1 MSKAVSY
8 SEYGG
13 PEVLK
18 VFDVPEPHAGGGEV
32 RIAVRA
38 AGLNP
43 FDYKVRRGG
52 YVPNHVLP
60 SLQGAEFAGVIDEV
74 GVGQVGANESG
85 WAVGAEVLGWI
96 NRGAQA
102 EYVVVPQAQVVTKPA
117 GLDWAVAAGIGLV
130 ANTAKRAVDS
140 LDLGP
145 GDTVL
150 VTAAAGGVGIMTV
163 QFAKA
168 TGATVVGTASQNNHE
183 FLRGL
188 GVIPVAYGTG
198 TDGTGELERLRA
210 AAPSVPTGQGGYTA
224 ALDNIGG
231 DAIRTA
237 LDLGIPPER
246 INTIADHGAIE
257 TLGVNG
263 VGGGKKTSEE
273 LAEFA
278 RLAASGELVL
288 PIRSTY
294 PLMQVVDA
302 YRDLETGH
310 GLGKVVLLFP

>member
-13 PEVLK
+13 PEVLGL
-18 VFDVPEPHAGGGEV
+18 VEVPEPHAGEGEV
-32 RIAVRA
+32 RVAVHA

-52 YVPNHVLP
+52 YIPNHELP
-60 SLQGAEFAGVIDEV
+60 SLQGAEFAGTIDEV
-74 GVGQVGANESG
+74 GPGVGG
-85 WAVGAEVLGWI
+85 WAVGDEVLGWI
-96 NRGAQA
+96 GRGAQA
-102 EYVVVPQAQVVTKPA
+102 EHVVVPQAQVAAKPA
-117 GLDWAVAAGIGLV
+117 GLDWAVAGGIGLV

-150 VTAAAGGVGIMTV
+150 VTAAAGGVGVMAV

-168 TGATVVGTASQNNHE
+168 TGATVVGTASEANHE

-188 GVIPVAYGTG
+188 GVLPVAYGEG
-198 TDGTGELERLRA
+198 GLERLRA
-210 AAPSVPTGQGGYTA
+210 AAPTGYTA
-224 ALDNIGG
+224 ALDNVGG
-231 DAIRTA
+231 EPIRTA
-237 LDLGIPPER
+237 LALGIPPER
-246 INTIADHGAIE
+246 INTIADHGAVE
-257 TLGVNG
+257 ELSVQG
-263 VGGGKKTSEE
+263 VGGGRKTAEE

-278 RLAASGELVL
+278 RQAAEGELVV

-294 PLMQVVDA
+294 HLPDVVA
-302 YRDLETGH
+302 AFRDLETGH
-310 GLGKVVLLFP
+310 GLGKVVLLVP

>member
-1 MSKAVSY
+1 MSKAVGY

-13 PEVLK
+13 PEVLE
-18 VFDVPEPHAGGGEV
+18 VVEVPEPHAGPGEV
-32 RIAVRA
+32 RVAVRA

-52 YVPNHVLP
+52 YLPNHQLP

-74 GVGQVGANESG
+74 GSAVDETDTFG
-85 WAVGAEVLGWI
+85 WAVGDEVLGWI
-96 NRGAQA
+96 GRGAQA
-102 EYVVVPQAQVVTKPA
+102 EYVVVPRAHIAAKPS
-117 GLDWAVAAGIGLV
+117 GLDWGVAAGIGLA

-140 LDLGP
+140 LHLGP

-150 VTAAAGGVGIMTV
+150 VTAAAGGVGVMTV

-168 TGATVVGTASQNNHE
+168 TGATVIGTASTGNHE

-188 GVIPVAYGTG
+188 GVIPVAYGE
-198 TDGTGELERLRA
+198 GELERLRA
-210 AAPSVPTGQGGYTA
+210 AAPAGYTA
-224 ALDNIGG
+224 ALDNVGG

-237 LDLGIPPER
+237 LALDIPPER
-246 INTIADHGAIE
+246 VNTIADHGAVE
-257 TLGVNG
+257 ELGVQG
-263 VGGGKKTSEE
+263 VGGGRKTSDE

-278 RLAASGELVL
+278 RQAADGELVV

-294 PLMQVVDA
+294 HLADVVA
-302 YRDLETGH
+302 AFRDLETGH
-310 GLGKVVLLFP
+310 GLGKVVLLIP

>member
-13 PEVLK
+13 PDVLK
-18 VFDVPEPHAGGGEV
+18 VIEVPEPHAGEGEV
-32 RIAVRA
+32 RVAVRA

-52 YVPNHVLP
+52 YIPNHTLP
-60 SLQGAEFAGVIDEV
+60 SLQGAEFAGVIDEA
-74 GVGQVGANESG
+74 GTGATDWTIG
-85 WAVGAEVLGWI
+85 DEVLGWVG
-96 NRGAQA
+96 RGAQA
-102 EYVVVPQAQVVTKPA
+102 EYVVVPASQVAAKPA
-117 GLDWAVAAGIGLV
+117 GLDWAVAGGIGLV

-145 GDTVL
+145 DDTVL
-150 VTAAAGGVGIMTV
+150 VTAAAGGVGVVAV

-168 TGATVVGTASQNNHE
+168 TGATVVGTASEANHE

-188 GVIPVAYGTG
+188 GVIPVAYGAAS
-198 TDGTGELERLRA
+198 DDTGELDRLRA
-210 AAPSVPTGQGGYTA
+210 AVPGAYTA

-237 LDLGIPPER
+237 LALGIPPER
-246 INTIADHGAIE
+246 VNTIADHGAVE
-257 TLGVNG
+257 ELGVQG
-263 VGGGKKTSEE
+263 IGGGKKTSAE

-278 RLAASGELVL
+278 RQAADGELVV

-294 PLMQVVDA
+294 HLPDVVA
-302 YRDLETGH
+302 AFQDLETGH
-310 GLGKVVLLFP
+310 GLGKVVLLIP

>member
-13 PEVLK
+13 PEVLE
-18 VFDVPEPHAGGGEV
+18 VIDRPEPHAGEGEV
-32 RIAVRA
+32 RVAVRA

-52 YVPNHVLP
+52 YLPSHVLP

-74 GVGQVGANESG
+74 GTDVTG
-85 WAVGAEVLGWI
+85 WAVGDEVLGWI
-96 NRGAQA
+96 GRGAQA
-102 EYVVVPQAQVVTKPA
+102 EHVVVPQTRVAAKPA
-117 GLDWAVAAGIGLV
+117 GLDWAVAGGIGLV
-130 ANTAKRAVDS
+130 ANTAKRTVDS
-140 LDLGP
+140 LGLGP
-145 GDTVL
+145 SDTVL
-150 VTAAAGGVGIMTV
+150 VTAAAGGVGVMAV

-168 TGATVVGTASQNNHE
+168 TGARVVGTASESNHE

-188 GVIPVAYGTG
+188 GVVPVSYGI
-198 TDGTGELERLRA
+198 GELERLRA
-210 AAPSVPTGQGGYTA
+210 AAPTGYTA

-237 LDLGIPPER
+237 LALGIPPER
-246 INTIADHGAIE
+246 INTIADHSAVE
-257 TLGVNG
+257 ELGVQG
-263 VGGGKKTSEE
+263 VGGGKKTAEE

-278 RLAASGELVL
+278 RQAAAGELIV

-294 PLMQVVDA
+294 PMTDVVA
-302 YRDLETGH
+302 AFQDLETGH
-310 GLGKVVLLFP
+310 GLGKVVLLIP